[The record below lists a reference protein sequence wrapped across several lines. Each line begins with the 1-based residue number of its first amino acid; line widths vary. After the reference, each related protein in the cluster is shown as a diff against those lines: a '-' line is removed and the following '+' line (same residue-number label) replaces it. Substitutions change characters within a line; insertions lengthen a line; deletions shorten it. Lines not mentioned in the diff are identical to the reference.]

1 MAQEKN
7 GVWRTICGRKIFI
20 VEGQSLTDAMR
31 ASGKFGKSDID
42 ATSKKQSE
50 KKIPTKKIVKVDM
63 DAEVQ
68 KQLATAKTPKER
80 QKIAYRYIMDNLCGE
95 YATLDGRAVT
105 ISSVGADKIT
115 HKDINVKLKVSPHL
129 ADFIRAGEFQGIKD
143 VMHKKFIK
151 FAYYKVTF
159 QIGKEKYSAL
169 LNIGVRADG
178 TSALYDINPFNKQ

>member
-1 MAQEKN
+1 
-7 GVWRTICGRKIFI
+7 
-20 VEGQSLTDAMR
+20 
-31 ASGKFGKSDID
+31 
-42 ATSKKQSE
+42 
-50 KKIPTKKIVKVDM
+50 
-63 DAEVQ
+63 
-68 KQLATAKTPKER
+68 
-80 QKIAYRYIMDNLCGE
+80 MDNLCGE

-129 ADFIRAGEFQGIKD
+129 ADFIRAGEFQRIKD

-159 QIGKEKYSAL
+159 QIGKEKYSTL